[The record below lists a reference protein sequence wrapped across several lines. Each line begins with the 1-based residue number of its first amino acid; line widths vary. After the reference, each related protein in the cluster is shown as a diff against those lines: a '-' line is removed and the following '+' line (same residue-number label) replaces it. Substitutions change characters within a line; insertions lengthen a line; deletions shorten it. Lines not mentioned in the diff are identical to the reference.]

1 MNLKVY
7 IGALTTIAMSVMFI
21 PSWDE
26 LIKIYVVSV
35 VALVTA
41 IINVLFKIGT
51 LREYVVNRLVAS
63 AIQEIFKDHDV
74 QKLMKELKRS
84 EKQGDG

>member
-1 MNLKVY
+1 MNVKVY

-26 LIKIYVVSV
+26 LIKVYVVSV

-41 IINVLFKIGT
+41 IVNVLFKIGT

-63 AIQEIFKDHDV
+63 AIQEFFKDPDV
-74 QKLMKELKRS
+74 QKLIQGLK
-84 EKQGDG
+84 KN